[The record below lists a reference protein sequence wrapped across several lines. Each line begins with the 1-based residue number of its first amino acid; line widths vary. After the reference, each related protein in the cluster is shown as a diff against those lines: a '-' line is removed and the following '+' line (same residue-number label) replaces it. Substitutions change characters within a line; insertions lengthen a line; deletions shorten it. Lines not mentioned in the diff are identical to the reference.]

1 MHIVK
6 NERPLKQVILI
17 KLFAIILAL
26 VISALFIIAV
36 TKLNPIEVMNAT
48 IKGTFSSSRRFFN
61 VLRDT
66 CFLFLIAIGLTPAF
80 KMNFMNNGGEG
91 QVLVG
96 ALSAS
101 AIMITFGDKLPNFVL
116 ILVML
121 LSSII
126 AGMIWGFIPAILKV
140 KFNTNETLLTLM
152 MNYVAI
158 QIVEFCIDL
167 WDKKQSHV
175 VGIINQKTNAGW
187 LPSLFGNQYTAIYII
202 TLVFA
207 IFMYFYLRDSKHG
220 YEISVVGESKKTAKY
235 AGINVDK
242 TTLRTVILSSS
253 ICAIAGFLNVS
264 GISHTIS
271 ATTAGG
277 KGFTA
282 IIVAWL
288 GKFNVIVMGLI
299 SFMLQFLSK
308 GATQIASDFNL
319 NDYIADIIIAIILFF
334 IIGADFFANYKIVFK
349 NKEEK

>member
-1 MHIVK
+1 MHIIK
-6 NERPLKQVILI
+6 NERPLKEVIVI
-17 KLFAIILAL
+17 KVIAIILAL
-26 VISALFIIAV
+26 IVSSIFIIAV
-36 TKLNPIEVMNAT
+36 TGLNPLDVMRAT

-61 VLRDT
+61 VLRDAS
-66 CFLFLIAIGLTPAF
+66 FLFLIAIGLTPAF

-96 ALSAS
+96 GLAAA
-101 AIMITFGDKLPNFVL
+101 AIMIKCADKFPNVVVILLML
-116 ILVML
+116 ICAV
-121 LSSII
+121 I
-126 AGMIWGFIPAILKV
+126 AGILWGFIPAFLKV

-158 QIVEFCIDL
+158 QIVEFCVDL

-187 LPSLFGNQYTAIYII
+187 LPSLFDNQYAIIYLIVLII
-202 TLVFA
+202 AVLMF
-207 IFMYFYLRDSKHG
+207 FYLKDSKQG
-220 YEISVVGESKKTAKY
+220 YEISVVGESTRTAKY
-235 AGINVDK
+235 AGINVNK
-242 TTLRTVILSSS
+242 TTLRTVMLSGA
-253 ICAIAGFLNVS
+253 ICAIAGFLNVA

-271 ATTAGG
+271 ANTAQG

-288 GKFNVIVMGLI
+288 GKFNVLVMALI

-334 IIGADFFANYKIVFK
+334 IIGADFFANYKIVSK
-349 NKEEK
+349 NKEGK

>member
-1 MHIVK
+1 MHIIK

-17 KLFAIILAL
+17 KIISIILAL
-26 VISALFIIAV
+26 IVSSIFIICV
-36 TKLNPIEVMNAT
+36 TGLNPIDVMNAT
-48 IKGTFSSSRRFFN
+48 IKGTFGSSRRFFN

-91 QVLVG
+91 QVLIG
-96 ALSAS
+96 ALASS
-101 AIMITFGDKLPNFVL
+101 AIMICFGDKLPNFIL
-116 ILVML
+116 IIVML
-121 LSSII
+121 LSSIL
-126 AGMIWGFIPAILKV
+126 AGIVWGFIPAILKV

-158 QIVEFCIDL
+158 QIVEFCVDL

-175 VGIINQKTNAGW
+175 VGIINQKNNAGW
-187 LPSLFGNQYTAIYII
+187 LPSLFGNQYILIYII
-202 TLVFA
+202 VLIVA
-207 IFMYFYLRDSKHG
+207 IFMYFYLKDSKQG
-220 YEISVVGESKKTAKY
+220 YEISVVGESHRTAKY
-235 AGINVDK
+235 AGINVNK
-242 TTLRTVILSSS
+242 TTLRTIMLSSA

-271 ATTAGG
+271 ASTAGG

-334 IIGADFFANYKIVFK
+334 IIGADFFANYKVVFK
-349 NKEEK
+349 KEEK

>member
-1 MHIVK
+1 MHIIK
-6 NERPLKQVILI
+6 NERPLKEVVVIKI
-17 KLFAIILAL
+17 ISIILAL
-26 VISALFIIAV
+26 VVSSVFVIAV
-36 TKLNPIEVMNAT
+36 TGLNPLDVMRAT
-48 IKGTFSSSRRFFN
+48 IKGTFGSSRRLLN

-66 CFLFLIAIGLTPAF
+66 AFLFLIAIGLTPAF

-96 ALSAS
+96 GLASA
-101 AIMITFGDKLPNFVL
+101 AIMINFGEKLPNIVV
-116 ILVML
+116 ILLML
-121 LSSII
+121 VAAIV
-126 AGMIWGFIPAILKV
+126 AGIVWGFLPAILKV

-158 QIVEFCIDL
+158 QIVEFCVDL

-187 LPSLFGNQYTAIYII
+187 LPPLLGNQYFLIYII
-202 TLVFA
+202 VLVIA
-207 IFMYFYLRDSKHG
+207 VFMYIYLRNSKQG
-220 YEISVVGESKKTAKY
+220 YEIAVVGESKRTAKY

-242 TTLRTVILSSS
+242 TILRTVMISGG
-253 ICAIAGFLNVS
+253 ICAIAGFLNVA

-271 ATTAGG
+271 ANTAGG

-334 IIGADFFANYKIVFK
+334 IIGADFFANYKIVSK